1 MRTESSSFAVYQ
13 ENLESIEYASDE
25 ELSRLKGVLKELKRN
40 VTLFNQSYSAEFE
53 RLLAAG
59 RTEGVT
65 ESPIGKAVEEAHRQ
79 RQVMKSFKFKELVE
93 KVAVVTA
100 KMQTQGLGEDYA
112 LREDVSQE
120 SVLDLIAQ
128 VKSLKMSIVCNQKF
142 GVMY

>member
-1 MRTESSSFAVYQ
+1 MYQ

-93 KVAVVTA
+93 KVAVVSA
-100 KMQTQGLGEDYA
+100 KMQTQSLGEDYA
-112 LREDVSQE
+112 IREDVSQE

>member
-1 MRTESSSFAVYQ
+1 M
-13 ENLESIEYASDE
+13 
-25 ELSRLKGVLKELKRN
+25 LKELKRN

-65 ESPIGKAVEEAHRQ
+65 ESPTGKAVEEAHRQ

-93 KVAVVTA
+93 KVAVVSA

-112 LREDVSQE
+112 LRQDVSQE

>member
-1 MRTESSSFAVYQ
+1 MTHLSSSYAVYQ
-13 ENLESIEYASDE
+13 ENLESIEYSSDE

-40 VTLFNQSYSAEFE
+40 VTLFNQWYSE

-59 RTEGVT
+59 RTEGGT
-65 ESPIGKAVEEAHRQ
+65 ESAIGKAVEEAHRQ
-79 RQVMKSFKFKELVE
+79 RQVMKSFKFKEMVE
-93 KVAVVTA
+93 KVAVVSA
-100 KMQTQGLGEDYA
+100 KMQTQGLGEDYK
-112 LREDVSQE
+112 LRQDVSQE

>member
-1 MRTESSSFAVYQ
+1 VYQ

-112 LREDVSQE
+112 LRQDVSQE

>member
-1 MRTESSSFAVYQ
+1 LRTESSSYAVYQ

-40 VTLFNQSYSAEFE
+40 VTLFNQSYSVEFE

-93 KVAVVTA
+93 KVAVVSA
-100 KMQTQGLGEDYA
+100 KMQTQSLGEDYA
-112 LREDVSQE
+112 IREDVSQE